1 MNRRSFCATAASVA
15 ALILGASGHGWAAGD
30 YRVSGPFVHENLAI
44 YLLHGK
50 PERGPVPLTL
60 QEALAKGA
68 VRVHETG
75 NVNQLDIENLAND
88 EVFVQSGDIVKG
100 GQQDRVL
107 MVSLVLPPRS
117 GRVPIASFCVE
128 QGRWSARGKEDVKT
142 FASAAS
148 AVPSR
153 KAKMAIKAPAEALPA
168 GTSARAL
175 TSVRQGEVWDS
186 VAKIQQQLSSNLG
199 APVAAPQSRSSL
211 QLSLENEKLKE
222 AQQTYVS
229 ALQPHGE
236 KDDDVVGY
244 VFAINGK
251 LNSADVY
258 PSNLLFRKMWGKLLS
273 ANATEAIGEKN
284 GEKGAPPS
292 IDTVAAFLAAS
303 EQGKKSERV
312 LPKNVRLE
320 TRDSD
325 MALYFETKRAGGG
338 WVHRSYLAK

>member
-1 MNRRSFCATAASVA
+1 
-15 ALILGASGHGWAAGD
+15 
-30 YRVSGPFVHENLAI
+30 
-44 YLLHGK
+44 
-50 PERGPVPLTL
+50 
-60 QEALAKGA
+60 
-68 VRVHETG
+68 
-75 NVNQLDIENLAND
+75 
-88 EVFVQSGDIVKG
+88 
-100 GQQDRVL
+100 
-107 MVSLVLPPRS
+107 
-117 GRVPIASFCVE
+117 VPIASFCVE

-148 AVPSR
+148 TVPSR
-153 KAKMAIKAPAEALPA
+153 KAKMAIRAPAEALPA

-258 PSNLLFRKMWGKLLS
+258 PSNLMFRKMWSKLLS

-292 IDTVAAFLAAS
+292 VDTVTTFLAAS
-303 EQGKKSERV
+303 EQGKKSERA

-325 MALYFETKRAGGG
+325 TALYFETKRAGGG